1 MAARMLF
8 PTLEFGIFFLL
19 VFVVS
24 WELRDRLDLRKA
36 LLLGG
41 SYFFYG
47 CWSWRFL
54 GLLALSSGINYGAGI
69 ALAHC
74 TDAQLRKW
82 VVGVAVALNLI
93 VLGFFK
99 YYGFF
104 LVSLA
109 ELLASM
115 GLQRDLPWM
124 DIVLPVGISFF
135 TFQGISYVI
144 DVYRKDI
151 EPVRS
156 PLDLFLYI
164 SFFPQL
170 VAGPIVRAAHFLPQL
185 DERPRLDRHTLAF
198 GFLLVLVGLSKKV
211 IVASYLATEIVD
223 DVFVFPQR
231 YSSLDLLAGAYAF
244 IVQIY
249 CDFSGYSDIAIG
261 IAALLGYRFKSNF
274 DRPLSAT
281 SLQDLWQ
288 RWHISL
294 TSWLRD
300 YLYRPLKGNTRGQGR
315 IHLNLAITMLVA
327 GLWHGAAW
335 TFVIWGGL
343 QGVLLVL
350 ERSIK
355 GAFRRVTRTAAPPAS
370 APPSWAGSACSVLHA
385 ALGSSAM
392 GWLITFN
399 TFALAGILFR
409 APDLALATGY
419 FGNLL
424 SFSTGVE
431 KCTPFVALLI
441 ALSVA
446 AQFLPGDLLTRLA
459 HRLQGIGPIVLG
471 LLLGGGILA
480 IETIGPGG
488 IAPFIYF
495 QF

>member
-1 MAARMLF
+1 VLF

-19 VFVVS
+19 VFVAT
-24 WELRDRLDLRKA
+24 WLLRDRLDLRKG
-36 LLLGG
+36 LLLAV

-47 CWSWRFL
+47 YWDWRFL
-54 GLLALSSGINYGAGI
+54 GLLALSSAVNYAAGI
-69 ALAHC
+69 ALVQSAE
-74 TDAQLRKW
+74 AARRKW
-82 VVGVAVALNLI
+82 VVGAAVALNLL

-104 LVSLA
+104 LTSLA
-109 ELLASM
+109 DLLASM
-115 GLQRDLPWM
+115 GLQRDLPWL

-144 DVYRKDI
+144 DVYRGEV

-156 PLDLFLYI
+156 PLDMFLYI

-185 DERPRLDRHTLAF
+185 QERPRLDHHTLAL
-198 GFLLVLVGLSKKV
+198 GFLLILIGLFKKMV
-211 IVASYLATEIVD
+211 VAGYLATEIVD
-223 DVFVFPQR
+223 EVFVYPQA

-244 IVQIY
+244 VVQIY

-261 IAALLGYRFKSNF
+261 VAALLGYRFKRNF

-300 YLYRPLKGNTRGQGR
+300 YLYRPLKGSRRGQAAM
-315 IHLNLAITMLVA
+315 HVNLAITMLIA

-343 QGVLLVL
+343 QGALLVL
-350 ERSIK
+350 ERSLK
-355 GAFRRVTRTAAPPAS
+355 GAVRRVLRAATAPAPAS
-370 APPSWAGSACSVLHA
+370 PPPGVAASAKVLLLS
-385 ALGSSAM
+385 ALDSPPV
-392 GWLITFN
+392 GWFVTFN
-399 TFALAGILFR
+399 VFALAGIFFR
-409 APDLALATGY
+409 APELSLAMDY
-419 FGNLL
+419 FGRLL
-424 SFSTGVE
+424 SFTAGLE

-441 ALSVA
+441 AFSVA
-446 AQFLPGDLLTRLA
+446 TQFLPGDLVPRLA
-459 HRLQGIGPIVLG
+459 RRTQALGPVALG
-471 LLLGGGILA
+471 LALGGGILA
-480 IETIGPGG
+480 IEMIGPGG